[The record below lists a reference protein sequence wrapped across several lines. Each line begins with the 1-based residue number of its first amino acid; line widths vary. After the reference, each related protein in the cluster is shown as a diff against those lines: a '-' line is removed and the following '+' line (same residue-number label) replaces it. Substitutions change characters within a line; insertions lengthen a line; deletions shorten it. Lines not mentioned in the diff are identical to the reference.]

1 MFLSAII
8 ERLSVNDIDSD
19 SEVLKDFKLERS
31 SVTDIDSD
39 NTIPAYLVALSV
51 NDIDSDNVI

>member
-1 MFLSAII
+1 MCI
-8 ERLSVNDIDSD
+8 RDRTLSVSDIDSESD
-19 SEVLKDFKLERS
+19 TLKDFKLERS

-39 NTIPAYLVALSV
+39 NTIPASLVVLSV